1 MRSSWGCV
9 QRLDK
14 DRYRIRY
21 WADLGDGYRRHTETV
36 RGTRREA
43 ERRAAELRAAHEV
56 EPGAP
61 RRKPSTVTV
70 GDAWALWVLPEMES
84 RLEAGEIAPN
94 TLRNARGSWER
105 HIAPRWSAVPCRDVE
120 PLDVQEW
127 LLAMTA
133 DAARLARIVMG
144 QVMGRALM
152 FGACQSNPM
161 LARYRM
167 PRGVRRQDSGVYTLD
182 GLRDVLRA
190 VHGTEVEPP
199 VVLAAFGSARVGE
212 SLGVLCSEVSL
223 REVGGVPVALA
234 PVVRQ
239 VGQDGVVTERLK
251 NSQSRRTLA
260 VAGPVGVRLY
270 SLARELESQGLA
282 WLADDGLGAPVSQ
295 QTLNRRW
302 TALLDAAGVERH
314 PVKNLRNSWET
325 SMHWALG
332 VEPSMIERMM
342 GHAGKTVTARH
353 YDRPDEDAF
362 AETAARAYAAHPYA
376 DTWDFLG
383 RA

>member
-9 QRLDK
+9 QRLDR

-61 RRKPSTVTV
+61 KRRPSSVTV
-70 GDAWALWVLPEMES
+70 GDAWSLWLLPELEA
-84 RLEAGEIAPN
+84 RLAAGEIAPN
-94 TLRNARGSWER
+94 TLRNNRASWARDV
-105 HIAPRWSAVPCRDVE
+105 APRWESVRCDAVAA
-120 PLDVQEW
+120 LDVQEW
-127 LLAMTA
+127 LLTMSANNAAM
-133 DAARLARIVMG
+133 ARIVLG
-144 QVMGRALM
+144 QVMGKAVM
-152 FGACQSNPM
+152 FGACPSNP
-161 LARYRM
+161 LLVRYRM
-167 PRGVRRQDSGVYTLD
+167 PRAAAKRDAGVYTLD
-182 GLRDVLRA
+182 ELGAVLRA
-190 VHGTEVEPP
+190 VHGSEVEPP

-239 VGQDGVVTERLK
+239 VGHSGEVSDRLK
-251 NSQSRRTLA
+251 TAQSRRTLA
-260 VAGPVGVRLY
+260 IAGPVGVRLY

-282 WLADDGLGAPVSQ
+282 WLADDGFGAPLSQ
-295 QTLNRRW
+295 QVLNRRW
-302 TALLDAAGVERH
+302 AALLDAAGVARH
-314 PVKNLRNSWET
+314 PFRNLRNSWET
-325 SMHWALG
+325 NMHWALG

-362 AETAARAYAAHPYA
+362 AETAARAYSAHPYA
-376 DTWDFLG
+376 AAWDWLG
-383 RA
+383 HG